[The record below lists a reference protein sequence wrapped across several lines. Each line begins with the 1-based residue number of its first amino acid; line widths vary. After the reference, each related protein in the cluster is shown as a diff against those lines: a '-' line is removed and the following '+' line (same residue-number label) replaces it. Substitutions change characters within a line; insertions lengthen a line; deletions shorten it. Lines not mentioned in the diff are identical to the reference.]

1 MVSTDITIFADNVDM
16 EVSNSLIKVIQN
28 SGLITAL
35 SNNGKVYSWGSS
47 GYGQL
52 WLGQYVRN
60 IKISTQ
66 IKELENIIN
75 IYSYSDS

>member
-52 WLGQYVRN
+52 
-60 IKISTQ
+60 
-66 IKELENIIN
+66 
-75 IYSYSDS
+75 